1 MAYFHFRSKQI
12 FYQEIGAGRPL
23 IMLHGDTASSRML
36 TFLLPLY
43 QENFRVILIDFLG
56 NGRSD
61 RVSSFPEDLWAA
73 QAEQVIALIEHLNLE
88 KVNLLGTSGGAW
100 AAINTALKR
109 PDLIGKVVADSFDG
123 RTLHDRFA
131 EDLRKERESAKHDA
145 QARQFYAWCQGE
157 DWENVVDLNTQALT
171 ACAIGHI
178 PLFCQPLETLSVPV
192 LLMGSLADEMCRK
205 DMAEEYTAMTRLIP
219 NGTIHLFD
227 TGGHPAVLSNAEHS
241 ASIITAYLNS

>member
-1 MAYFHFRSKQI
+1 M
-12 FYQEIGAGRPL
+12 
-23 IMLHGDTASSRML
+23 
-36 TFLLPLY
+36 
-43 QENFRVILIDFLG
+43 
-56 NGRSD
+56 
-61 RVSSFPEDLWAA
+61 
-73 QAEQVIALIEHLNLE
+73 
-88 KVNLLGTSGGAW
+88 
-100 AAINTALKR
+100 KR

-205 DMAEEYTAMTRLIP
+205 DMAEEYAAMTRLIP